1 MDCQKGLP
9 QVPPLNLTLQF
20 SDLNDDEMIKNELI
34 FLKSKFHSKKIID
47 WHYMQFELNSNSNL
61 IELRCNWSD
70 FKFDNLKK
78 MGCNLV

>member
-1 MDCQKGLP
+1 
-9 QVPPLNLTLQF
+9 
-20 SDLNDDEMIKNELI
+20 
-34 FLKSKFHSKKIID
+34 
-47 WHYMQFELNSNSNL
+47 MQFELNSNSNL